1 MSLDWLY
8 DGRKAERT
16 RQETRNRA
24 KQSTVNNLY
33 RFNWA
38 PNVTIPDNKKIDM
51 EHVRQEARR
60 IMRSNQLEKARRNK
74 HEVFRITPESNKCY
88 EHAEYTD
95 KIGQY
100 PEKEYYFTNIPPRY
114 VGKYI
119 RHYSDTGNGGKGGD
133 IFTLNGNDIDID
145 YSYAGHTSFRP
156 VTCRPSEDTA
166 PELGAGVGGGKRRRT
181 SKRRRRNCRKTTRK
195 Y

>member
-60 IMRSNQLEKARRNK
+60 IMRSNQLEKARRDK
-74 HEVFRITPESNKCY
+74 HEVFRITP
-88 EHAEYTD
+88 
-95 KIGQY
+95 
-100 PEKEYYFTNIPPRY
+100 
-114 VGKYI
+114 
-119 RHYSDTGNGGKGGD
+119 
-133 IFTLNGNDIDID
+133 
-145 YSYAGHTSFRP
+145 
-156 VTCRPSEDTA
+156 
-166 PELGAGVGGGKRRRT
+166 
-181 SKRRRRNCRKTTRK
+181 
-195 Y
+195 